1 MSGRRL
7 YAAATI
13 VVVVGLTAAAALLW
27 GGYPAPAGTLV
38 AQLVVTLAVGWS
50 FAGLGLVGWR
60 RRPASLAGPLMVA
73 VGLAWF
79 ARALGV
85 VQNPWSFNA
94 GLLIGTV
101 YLAVLAHLVVTYPS
115 GRIITRSQGVVVTI
129 AYLCTVPLTFVG
141 HWLIPSSEPC
151 PGCPHNLLM
160 PDPPAAAPSGGHQ
173 VLYGL
178 VVAATAAVL
187 IVMVRRWWAA
197 TAAGRRSYAPAVGGA
212 TLILVVVAVHRLSVV
227 LGVSASASTV
237 LSWAVT
243 AVLVLW
249 PLGLVVG
256 LARERLDRS
265 AVADL
270 VVELGGPLPPGR
282 MRDALAA
289 ALHDRSLDVVFWLP
303 DRGVWV
309 QESGET
315 VDAPRE
321 DAGRYVTILARDGDT
336 IAALIHDP
344 VLADQ
349 PGLVSSVAAAAALA
363 MENERLHAQAR
374 AHLIDTMASRTRI
387 VAAASAE
394 RRRVERNLHDG
405 AQQRM
410 LNLMLALR
418 LAKVRLGAGGYEEA
432 DTAIDAAGAEL
443 TSALSELRELARG
456 IHPAVLTHAG
466 LGPAVLALAQR
477 SSVPVLLTDDL
488 GKQRFREGVEE
499 TAYFIISEALA
510 NVSKHAHATQA
521 IVRIRERDG
530 DVIVDVTD
538 DGIGGADMAAGEG
551 LRGLQDRVE
560 AYSGRLHIDSQAGNG
575 THLMAALPC
584 A

>member
-1 MSGRRL
+1 MS
-7 YAAATI
+7 AAATI
-13 VVVVGLTAAAALLW
+13 VVVAGLCAAAALLW
-27 GGYPAPAGTLV
+27 GGYPTPTGTLV

-50 FAGLGLVGWR
+50 FAGLGLAGWR
-60 RRPASLAGPLMVA
+60 RRPASMAGPLMIA

-79 ARALGV
+79 ARTLGAV
-85 VQNPWSFNA
+85 RHPWSFNT
-94 GLLIGTV
+94 GLLIGGV

-115 GRIITRSQGVVVTI
+115 GRILTRSQRMVVAAV
-129 AYLCTVPLTFVG
+129 YLSTVPLNFVG

-151 PGCPHNLLM
+151 RDCPYNLLIV
-160 PDPPAAAPSGGHQ
+160 DRPAAAPTAGHQ
-173 VLYGL
+173 VLYAL
-178 VVAATAAVL
+178 ILAESTAVL
-187 IVMVRRWWAA
+187 IVVVRRWRAA

-212 TLILVVVAVHRLSVV
+212 TVIILVVAVHRLSVL
-227 LGVSASASTV
+227 LGVSSSASTV

-243 AVLVLW
+243 AVLVFW
-249 PLGLVVG
+249 PLGLVAG

-270 VVELGGPLPPGR
+270 IVELGGTLPPGR
-282 MRDALAA
+282 MREALAA
-289 ALHDRSLDVVFWLP
+289 ALHDPSLHVVFWLP

-315 VDAPRE
+315 ADAPRE
-321 DAGRYVTILARDGDT
+321 DAGRSVTILARDGDT

-344 VLADQ
+344 VLVDQ
-349 PGLVSSVAAAAALA
+349 PGLVSSVAAAAGLA

-374 AHLIDTMASRTRI
+374 AHLIDTKASRTRI

-432 DTAIDAAGAEL
+432 DTAIDAASAEL

-456 IHPAVLTHAG
+456 IHPAVLTQAG
-466 LGPAVLALAQR
+466 LGPAMLALAQR

-499 TAYFIISEALA
+499 TAYFIVSEALA
-510 NVSKHAHATQA
+510 NVTKHAHATQV
-521 IVRIRERDG
+521 IVRICERDG

-538 DGIGGADMAAGEG
+538 DGVGGADMAEGEG

-575 THLMAALPC
+575 THLTAALPC